1 MGFEQ
6 IISEVLKTLNIEF
19 IVLIGIGTFI
29 GLIIGALP
37 GLTTTMGIALLTG
50 ITFKFTGH
58 SAIALLMGL
67 YVGGVSGGSLSGVLI
82 GIPGTPANAAATL
95 DGFPLAMA
103 GKGAQAIT
111 ISRMASVMG
120 TLFGVGCLAFFAPF
134 LTNLAL
140 KFTSAEFCL
149 LGLFGVL
156 ISGTLTGADLPMK
169 GWIAGIF
176 GLTIGMIGMDELT
189 AWQRLTFGSPELFGG
204 VPFIPIMIGFF
215 GIPQVIEALMSEKDV
230 LVAVLDKTKVRLKEI
245 LVHWWVA
252 IRAGLIGVGIGIIP
266 GVGED
271 VAAWVSYG
279 VAKKAS
285 KHPEEY
291 GKGSIEGLVAAE
303 TADNACIGGAIIPLL
318 SLGIPGSPPAAVLLG
333 AFLIHGVR
341 PGPMMS
347 FEFPAFIY
355 QAVSWLLLATLFMR
369 FMAMWL
375 ARPMQKI
382 LQIKNAILMPIV
394 AVLCAIGAFS
404 LDIRFID
411 IVLVF
416 FAGLLGLLFRKGKYP
431 PAPLVLGIILGP
443 LVDTNFRRALKA
455 SGGDFSIFVTRPIA
469 LALLISIILLILGQL
484 GVFSAIRSKLRRNKL
499 ADALETSSTKE

>member
-1 MGFEQ
+1 
-6 IISEVLKTLNIEF
+6 
-19 IVLIGIGTFI
+19 
-29 GLIIGALP
+29 
-37 GLTTTMGIALLTG
+37 
-50 ITFKFTGH
+50 
-58 SAIALLMGL
+58 
-67 YVGGVSGGSLSGVLI
+67 
-82 GIPGTPANAAATL
+82 
-95 DGFPLAMA
+95 
-103 GKGAQAIT
+103 
-111 ISRMASVMG
+111 
-120 TLFGVGCLAFFAPF
+120 
-134 LTNLAL
+134 
-140 KFTSAEFCL
+140 
-149 LGLFGVL
+149 
-156 ISGTLTGADLPMK
+156 
-169 GWIAGIF
+169 
-176 GLTIGMIGMDELT
+176 MIGMDELT
-189 AWQRLTFGSPELFGG
+189 AWHRLTFGSPELIGG

-215 GIPQVIEALMSEKDV
+215 GIPQVVDALMSEQDV
-230 LVAVLDKTKVRLKEI
+230 LVAVLDKTKVKFKEI
-245 LVHWWVA
+245 MAQWWTA

-279 VAKKAS
+279 VAKKTS

-341 PGPMMS
+341 PGPMLS
-347 FEFPAFIY
+347 FEFPAFTY

-411 IVLVF
+411 LELVF
-416 FAGLLGLLFRKGKYP
+416 FAGVIGLLFRKGKYP

-455 SGGDFSIFVTRPIA
+455 SGGDFSIFFTRPVS
-469 LALLISIILLILGQL
+469 LALIIATVLLILGQL
-484 GVFSAIRSKLRRNKL
+484 GVFGAIRQKLRKKKL
-499 ADALETSSTKE
+499 NHSPATIS